1 MEHLPREQNLKH
13 QEVFRPEKESCG
25 SMNPQYLWGGHKEDR
40 IKMFSAVWWE
50 DESQRAQIERRE
62 TARCEEKLNYEDS
75 QAVQQA
81 AGRIFAMLTLKGIQ
95 DWT

>member
-1 MEHLPREQNLKH
+1 
-13 QEVFRPEKESCG
+13 
-25 SMNPQYLWGGHKEDR
+25 
-40 IKMFSAVWWE
+40 MFSAVWWE
-50 DESQRAQIERRE
+50 DESQRAQIERRK

-95 DWT
+95 DWAW

>member
-1 MEHLPREQNLKH
+1 
-13 QEVFRPEKESCG
+13 
-25 SMNPQYLWGGHKEDR
+25 
-40 IKMFSAVWWE
+40 MFSAVWWE